1 MVWNLISVPPHAAN
15 LCSRILDQLRLGFPA
30 VRVVERHRLRPDD
43 RWPMWLTPIGVLWES
58 WRGMNWQLTIA
69 WLAWTLVWLA
79 WRWRRTALA
88 KATFTAQDS

>member
-1 MVWNLISVPPHAAN
+1 
-15 LCSRILDQLRLGFPA
+15 
-30 VRVVERHRLRPDD
+30 
-43 RWPMWLTPIGVLWES
+43 MWLTPIGVLWES